1 MKVESRTRY
10 SALRGFAVPLMVV
23 AVALSAQGPAAVAA
37 EPPGPLMPV
46 QLPLQLSNPEAY
58 ALAKDA
64 SDAMR
69 YSLAAVADDL
79 DRPYAAGTV
88 EADLKQ
94 GLLSLPVAKRD
105 RFVAVAKE
113 AVKVSPNSL
122 TAAVSSASPWGRH
135 GRLTATQFRAIGFK
149 GAFDSVQI
157 DAAKLKAAVNQRA
170 QTLEQEEKEAE
181 TEAKKAAQRLGL
193 DLSTQPKLTALDF
206 RIQQV
211 KAVEETSGLG
221 SDEIL
226 LGGMETFHTGYT
238 RKVESWKVSDDF
250 DAGEVVNYP
259 APGHKFLLSSM
270 PKADPWPRS
279 FVSVVMMAEEDS
291 GGFADAVNKAW
302 LKVRDDIS
310 KKIKESV
317 GAWASEYVG
326 AAIGEML
333 GKVVGFL
340 VGEVVEFIAGWY
352 KDDLFDA
359 QATAVHLP
367 SPYAFM
373 YDNPA
378 IAGWT
383 NHQLP
388 ITKLRFTG
396 HGGDYRVNGRWTVY
410 G

>member
-1 MKVESRTRY
+1 MKVGARTRY
-10 SALRGFAVPLMVV
+10 SALRGFTVPLLVV
-23 AVALSAQGPAAVAA
+23 AATLAGQGQAVAA
-37 EPPGPLMPV
+37 AEP
-46 QLPLQLSNPEAY
+46 QLPVPVPLDSLQLSNPAAY
-58 ALAKDA
+58 AIAKDA
-64 SDAMR
+64 GDALR
-69 YSLAAVADDL
+69 YSLATVADDL
-79 DRPYAAGTV
+79 DRSYAAGTV

-94 GLLSLPVAKRD
+94 GLLSLPVAKRNQ
-105 RFVAVAKE
+105 FVTAAKE
-113 AVKVSPNSL
+113 ALKVSPNSL
-122 TAAVSSASPWGRH
+122 TAAMSSASPWGRH

-157 DAAKLKAAVNQRA
+157 DAAELKNALNKRALKLA
-170 QTLEQEEKEAE
+170 QEDKEAE
-181 TEAKKAAQRLGL
+181 TEAKKEAQKLRL
-193 DLSTQPKLTALDF
+193 DLSTQPKLIGLDF
-206 RIQQV
+206 RIEQV

-226 LGGMETFHTGYT
+226 MGGLQTGHTGYT
-238 RKVESWKVSDDF
+238 RKVDTWKVSDDF
-250 DAGEVVNYP
+250 DSGEVVNYP
-259 APGHKFLLSSM
+259 APGHKFSLFSM
-270 PKADPWPRS
+270 PTTDAWPRS

-291 GGFADAVNKAW
+291 GGFAEAVNQVW
-302 LKVRDDIS
+302 LKVRDDIA
-310 KKIKESV
+310 KKIEDAV
-317 GAWASEYVG
+317 GGWASKYVG
-326 AAIGEML
+326 AAAGEML

-340 VGEVVEFIAGWY
+340 VGEVVEFVAGLF

-359 QATAVHLP
+359 QATAVQLP

-388 ITKLRFTG
+388 TTKLRFTG

>member
-1 MKVESRTRY
+1 MKVETRTRY
-10 SALRGFAVPLMVV
+10 SALRGLAVPLMVV
-23 AVALSAQGPAAVAA
+23 AATLAGQGQAVAA
-37 EPPGPLMPV
+37 AEPLGPLIPAPV
-46 QLPLQLSNPEAY
+46 PLHLSNPEAY

-64 SDAMR
+64 GDALR

-79 DRPYAAGTV
+79 DRSYAAGTV

-94 GLLSLPVAKRD
+94 GLLSLPVAKRNK
-105 RFVAVAKE
+105 FVAAAKE
-113 AVKVSPNSL
+113 AVKVSPNNL
-122 TAAVSSASPWGRH
+122 TAAMNPASPWGRH

-149 GAFDSVQI
+149 GAFDTVQI
-157 DAAKLKAAVNQRA
+157 DAAKLKAAVNKRA
-170 QTLEQEEKEAE
+170 QALKQEEKEAE
-181 TEAKKAAQRLGL
+181 TEAEKAARRLGL

-211 KAVEETSGLG
+211 KAVEETSGWG

-238 RKVESWKVSDDF
+238 RKIKPWKVSDDF

-259 APGHKFLLSSM
+259 APGHKFGLFGM

-291 GGFADAVNKAW
+291 GGFADAVNQAW

-310 KKIKESV
+310 EKIKEAV
-317 GAWASEYVG
+317 GEWASEYVG

-333 GKVVGFL
+333 GKVIGFL
-340 VGEVVEFIAGWY
+340 VGDAVEFIANWF

-359 QATAVHLP
+359 HATAVHLP

-373 YDNPA
+373 YNNPA
-378 IAGWT
+378 DAGWT

-388 ITKLRFTG
+388 TTKMRFTG
-396 HGGDYRVNGRWTVY
+396 HGGDYRVEGRWTVY